1 MIDAGNLNCSAN
13 YLLRGNATMVL
24 TRNIALCCLVI
35 CCCSCSVFSK
45 PGHNVVSQVQ
55 PNSAVQPPNAAGLKQ
70 NVTDATQKTPSSEQS
85 TDIGTKDGAIVSY
98 KKDELCFSIKAD
110 HQLNK
115 YKNDSHA
122 LFLCIYQL
130 KDPNG
135 FNQQAEER
143 DGIAKLL
150 ECTRFDAS
158 VANSKRIVVQ
168 PGQEI
173 HELRDRAEGARFI
186 GVATGYY
193 GAEKV
198 TATQL
203 KAIPLERQPLQG
215 LKIDIALGPY
225 EIEKVTVK

>member
-1 MIDAGNLNCSAN
+1 
-13 YLLRGNATMVL
+13 MVL
-24 TRNIALCCLVI
+24 TRNIALCGLLLS
-35 CCCSCSVFSK
+35 CCSCSVFSK
-45 PGHNVVSQVQ
+45 STHDVVSQGQ
-55 PNSAVQPPNAAGLKQ
+55 PNSAVQPPSAAGLNQ
-70 NVTDATQKTPSSEQS
+70 NVAVAAQKIPSSEQPTGS
-85 TDIGTKDGAIVSY
+85 GTKDAALVAY
-98 KKDELCFSIKAD
+98 KKDELSFSIKAD
-110 HQLNK
+110 NQLNK
-115 YKNDSHA
+115 YRNDSHA

-143 DGIAKLL
+143 AGIAKLL

-168 PGQEI
+168 PGQQI

-203 KAIPLERQPLQG
+203 KAIPPERQALQG
-215 LKIDIALGPY
+215 LKIDIDLGPY